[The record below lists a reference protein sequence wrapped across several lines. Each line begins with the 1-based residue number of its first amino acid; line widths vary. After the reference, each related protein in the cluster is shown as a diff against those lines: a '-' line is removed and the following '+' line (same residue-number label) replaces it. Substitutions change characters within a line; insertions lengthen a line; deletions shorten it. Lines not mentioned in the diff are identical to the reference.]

1 MPRVGEINPD
11 VVKEAMAKAMGIEI
25 KTDREREKA
34 REEARKLVAP
44 RSSTLC
50 AGCPHLGS
58 YWALKQALKKAGG
71 EVPIVNGDIG
81 CYEQGGYGIAGRE
94 YESSDSKESK
104 KYPIQA
110 PYETLDTNYIMG
122 GGVGLMQGQF
132 HAGYRDGAVVAV
144 AGDSTF
150 FHACIP
156 AIINASYNK
165 AKGVF
170 LVLDNFWTAMT
181 GHQPGPRT
189 GLTATKEE
197 AKILSIEEI
206 AKTCGVEFVKVADP
220 YDLEAT
226 QKTIEE
232 ALHSD
237 KFAIVVCRRACTLQA
252 LRMKE
257 YKGKKTWVNLEK
269 CTGCKICITFGCSA
283 MTFDA
288 RKKKASVDPILCVG
302 CGMCKQ
308 ICPSEAIEE
317 EGG

>member
-1 MPRVGEINPD
+1 
-11 VVKEAMAKAMGIEI
+11 
-25 KTDREREKA
+25 
-34 REEARKLVAP
+34 
-44 RSSTLC
+44 
-50 AGCPHLGS
+50 
-58 YWALKQALKKAGG
+58 
-71 EVPIVNGDIG
+71 
-81 CYEQGGYGIAGRE
+81 
-94 YESSDSKESK
+94 
-104 KYPIQA
+104 
-110 PYETLDTNYIMG
+110 
-122 GGVGLMQGQF
+122 
-132 HAGYRDGAVVAV
+132 
-144 AGDSTF
+144 
-150 FHACIP
+150 
-156 AIINASYNK
+156 
-165 AKGVF
+165 
-170 LVLDNFWTAMT
+170 
-181 GHQPGPRT
+181 
-189 GLTATKEE
+189 LTATKEE

-206 AKTCGVEFVKVADP
+206 ARACGAEFVKIADP

-232 ALHSD
+232 ALHSE

-288 RKKKASVDPILCVG
+288 QKKKASVDLILCVG